1 MNQINNEPYMVEEIP
16 VIPQKPAH
24 RGKGLRVLSVIWNA
38 VTLAFSA
45 LCLLFLPVSLLIGI
59 VIAVLGSIGVLVLA
73 LPLAMTILV
82 VPFLPLIVALAI
94 FLLMLGVI
102 ALAHLPLV
110 FGVVGLILS
119 VAAFRKG
126 KKHGDGKKA
135 MTLSLILGIADPI
148 LAVAASG
155 ACLMSSMTAFTP
167 LFLLAVL
174 CLFYFVQMIVIAIG
188 NAAV

>member
-1 MNQINNEPYMVEEIP
+1 MDQSNNEPYVAEE
-16 VIPQKPAH
+16 VFEAPQKPAR
-24 RGKGLRVLSVIWNA
+24 RGKGLRVLSVVWNA

-45 LCLLFLPVSLLIGI
+45 LCLLFLPMSLLIGI
-59 VIAVLGSIGVLVLA
+59 IIAVLGSIGVLVLA

-82 VPFLPLIVALAI
+82 VPFLPLIVAGGI

-110 FGVVGLILS
+110 FGVEGLILS

-126 KKHGDGKKA
+126 KRHGDEKKA
-135 MTLSLILGIADPI
+135 GTLSLVLGIADPI

-155 ACLMSSMTAFTP
+155 ACLMSSLTAFVP